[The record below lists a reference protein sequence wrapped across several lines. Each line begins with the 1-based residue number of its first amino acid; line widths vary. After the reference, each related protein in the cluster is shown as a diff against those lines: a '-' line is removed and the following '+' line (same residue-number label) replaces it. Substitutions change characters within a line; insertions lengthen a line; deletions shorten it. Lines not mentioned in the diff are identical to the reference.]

1 MVCIKRDNKMNIEA
15 MERAEGRKNIPI
27 LNKRKSFE
35 NNLNDIWLNNVFLK
49 IYQIDL
55 QIYGF
60 VI

>member
-35 NNLNDIWLNNVFLK
+35 NNLNDIWLNNVFFKNLSN
-49 IYQIDL
+49 
-55 QIYGF
+55 
-60 VI
+60 

>member
-1 MVCIKRDNKMNIEA
+1 MNIEA
-15 MERAEGRKNIPI
+15 MEKAEGRKNIPI